1 MTTIDR
7 VLLSVRAQWCGL
19 IASGKRTI
27 DIRKTKPNIETPFK
41 VLIYCTNDKKHHF
54 WIGKQHS
61 YIDSRRHDISDKDGN
76 GKIIGEYICDMII
89 NHCETENADIA
100 EQQGCMRREQLFKYF
115 NNKGCTELY
124 GWHISELKIY
134 DQPKELSEFTYM
146 QRSPQSWCYI

>member
-89 NHCETENADIA
+89 NHCETENSRGACGA
-100 EQQGCMRREQLFKYF
+100 NSCSNTSTTKVAQ
-115 NNKGCTELY
+115 
-124 GWHISELKIY
+124 S
-134 DQPKELSEFTYM
+134 FTAGIF
-146 QRSPQSWCYI
+146 RN